1 VGRLLTEP
9 SQVIEADLGEGEH
22 QRLAHLWKSRRGQV
36 CFDLSCML
44 IAGSHI
50 SASGQC
56 KNTYTTIKFEPACFH
71 ASSIAMESLN
81 MCNRSYEVVSY
92 PGFTLRYT
100 QGKYRASIV
109 KENSHLVTP
118 S

>member
-1 VGRLLTEP
+1 
-9 SQVIEADLGEGEH
+9 VIEADLGEGEH
-22 QRLAHLWKSRRGQV
+22 QRLPHLWKPCPGQLR
-36 CFDLSCML
+36 FDLSCVL
-44 IAGSHI
+44 IAGSHL

-56 KNTYTTIKFEPACFH
+56 KNTYTMIKFEPACFQ

-81 MCNRSYEVVSY
+81 MCNRSYKVVSY
-92 PGFTLRYT
+92 PGFTLKYT

-109 KENSHLVTP
+109 KENSNLVTP